1 MKITQSIE
9 GGGLEKSMT
18 YNRYDSTDISVSLTF
33 FGGDSLSFH
42 ASREALA
49 ELVSKLNA
57 ELEKVES

>member
-9 GGGLEKSMT
+9 GGTLDKSMCFD
-18 YNRYDSTDISVSLTF
+18 RYDSTNLNVNLTF

-49 ELVSKLNA
+49 ELVSKLNV

>member
-49 ELVSKLNA
+49 ELVSKLNT